1 MLRESCSRADNIID
15 VNHCLLGGM
24 CDISTRYEAACVDFI
39 RLDAG
44 CLC

>member
-1 MLRESCSRADNIID
+1 MLRESCSRSDHISD
-15 VNHCLLGGM
+15 VNHCLLGG
-24 CDISTRYEAACVDFI
+24 IKAACVDFI

>member
-15 VNHCLLGGM
+15 VKHYPLGGM
-24 CDISTRYEAACVDFI
+24 CNISARYEAACVDCI

>member
-1 MLRESCSRADNIID
+1 MWGIGHSVVVIYKNISD
-15 VNHCLLGGM
+15 VNHCLLGGV
-24 CDISTRYEAACVDFI
+24 EAACVDRI